1 MRAIRWTESLT
12 TAIAIAA
19 LFGAT
24 LFATPLQAATA
35 TTTQPITEAQRLED
49 SGYSGWRLKWADVN
63 QIGQR
68 NLCGGLDFYSLKS
81 QVAMGKQVAQQVLAS
96 ARLVKDPI
104 IDAYVNK
111 VGQNIVR
118 NSDARVGY
126 KFYVVDS
133 SVVNSFALPGGYV
146 FIYSGIIT
154 HARNEAEL
162 AGVIGHEISHVAA
175 CHGAKQQTKEE
186 LAQIAMIPL
195 SVMIPY
201 SWAGIAIYEGVNAAV
216 PVAFLKFSREDE
228 AQADYLGTEY
238 MYKAGYDPNAF
249 INFFE
254 LVESQELREPSVP
267 STLFSDHPGTENRIT
282 AVQHEI
288 ATILPPR
295 TEYVVDTSE
304 FERVKHR
311 LEIYESG
318 GKLPPATNGP
328 VLERKTQN
336 GSSGQQQPQQNDDQP
351 PVLQRKDSSGQSNL
365 RPTS

>member
-1 MRAIRWTESLT
+1 MKWMESLT
-12 TAIAIAA
+12 ATVAIAGF
-19 LFGAT
+19 FGAT
-24 LFATPLQAATA
+24 LVAAPVQAATE
-35 TTTQPITEAQRLED
+35 TTTQPVTEAQRLED

-63 QIGQR
+63 QIGRR
-68 NLCGGLDFYSLKS
+68 NLCGGLDFYSMNS

-96 ARLVKDPI
+96 AVLVKDPV
-104 IDAYVNK
+104 IDAFVNK

-126 KFYVVDS
+126 KFYVIDS
-133 SVVNSFALPGGYV
+133 SVVNSFALPGGFV

-201 SWAGIAIYEGVNAAV
+201 SWAGIGIYEGVNAAV

-267 STLFSDHPGTENRIT
+267 STLFSDHPGTENRIA

-295 TEYVVDTSE
+295 PEYVVDTSE

-318 GKLPPATNGP
+318 GKLTKPTNGP
-328 VLERKTQN
+328 VLERKTNN
-336 GSSGQQQPQQNDDQP
+336 GSSGQQKPQQQNSDQP
-351 PVLQRKDSSGQSNL
+351 PVLHRHDSSGQSDF
-365 RPTS
+365 R